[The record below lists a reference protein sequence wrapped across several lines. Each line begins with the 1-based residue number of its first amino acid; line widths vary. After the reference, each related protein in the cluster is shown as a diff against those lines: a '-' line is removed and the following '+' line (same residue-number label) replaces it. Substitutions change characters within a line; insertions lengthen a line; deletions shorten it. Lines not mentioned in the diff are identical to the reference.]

1 MSRFFTQLAK
11 KTKSFIEASRNSN
24 LNRKMVGMDR
34 NGNRY
39 YQYYSDSG
47 QEDKR
52 EVEVF
57 SASDTNKE
65 YDPYWDEWL
74 RYKQKVPYTQEELA
88 KFYAAEDQR
97 VETAFAYEK
106 KDAEMMK
113 HFRKEF
119 KKQNESNATSIEK
132 GFGQS
137 YEPGMWKP
145 GSKRDK

>member
-1 MSRFFTQLAK
+1 MSRFFKDVAK
-11 KTKSFIEASRNSN
+11 KAKWLMESSRNAG

-39 YQYYSDSG
+39 YQYYSDRG
-47 QEDKR
+47 DEDKR

-74 RYKQKVPYTQEELA
+74 RYKQKVPYSPEELA
-88 KFYAAEDQR
+88 KFYAAEDKR

-113 HFRKEF
+113 QFRKEF
-119 KKQNESNATSIEK
+119 KKQNESGATSIEK

>member
-1 MSRFFTQLAK
+1 MSRFFKNVMKTAK
-11 KTKSFIEASRNSN
+11 TMMEHNRNAA
-24 LNRKMVGMDR
+24 LNRKIVGTDR

-39 YQYYSDSG
+39 YQYYNDRG
-47 QEDKR
+47 EEDKR

-74 RYKQKVPYTQEELA
+74 RYKQKIPYTPEELA
-88 KFYAAEDQR
+88 NFYGAEDKR
-97 VETAFAYEK
+97 IETAFAYEK

-113 HFRKEF
+113 QFRKEY
-119 KKQNESNATSIEK
+119 KKKNESGASSVDK